1 MWFAIIVILAIGVG
15 ALSTFLSNK
24 QDMEK
29 IRLKQIDKE
38 IELERLK
45 QENYLLEN
53 EEMQKV
59 LDRIKADNRK
69 IEAEKNSPWLIQ
81 ETRERQV
88 TNNEDD

>member
-1 MWFAIIVILAIGVG
+1 MWIFIIVILAIGVG
-15 ALSTFLSNK
+15 ALSTFLSHK

-29 IRLKQIDKE
+29 IRLKHLDKE

-59 LDRIKADNRK
+59 LDRIKEDNRK
-69 IEAEKNSPWLIQ
+69 IESEKNSPWLIQ

-88 TNNEDD
+88 TKTDD

>member
-15 ALSTFLSNK
+15 ALSTFLSHK

-29 IRLKQIDKE
+29 IRLKHIDKE

-81 ETRERQV
+81 ETREKQV
-88 TNNEDD
+88 TKTED